1 MSSWHARL
9 SSDATGNALAPP
21 SLWRRIKQFYRNNKW
36 YIFILSAL
44 LMFWLGCAG
53 FYQLALDHPHLFEG
67 QSRPSWTALMYAS
80 LSLFPIQSG
89 LMVDLKHTNLSLEVS
104 RFGAP
109 FVATFT
115 AIEALALVFH
125 EQIQAFRLRWIRD
138 HVVLCGLGQKG
149 YLMAKQFHQAG
160 YRTLAIES
168 DESNAAIPLCR
179 DLGIHVLA
187 GDATQRDTLRRA
199 GAPRARYLIAF
210 CGNDA
215 TNAEIA
221 MHARDLVKRYVS
233 SPGAAR
239 QEGRVLTCI
248 LHIVSPQ
255 LSELLRERE
264 LKETSARFRL
274 QIFNVFD
281 SGARAMLNAFPAFEV
296 EKERESPHTHLI
308 VIGAGRLGR
317 SLIIQAVRGWYRR
330 HKICETDETAAGAVV
345 GRDNATLK
353 VTIIDREASHVYDLI
368 CLRYPN
374 ITRYCDL
381 QALQMDVNSAE
392 FQRATFLHNALN
404 SRERV
409 RVYICLRDDSLSL
422 SAALSLYQ
430 HIREIEQPLF
440 VRMSQGAGLAQL
452 LSGAERRDDAYD
464 RLRVF
469 ELMENTCTLELLLNG
484 TNEVI
489 ARAIYAVYR
498 KGEEQRGRVL
508 DPWERLSDS
517 EKEPNR
523 KAAIR
528 MTATL
533 DEMQYDVINL
543 TDFDAD
549 SYTFSPEEIEQMA
562 RKEHEGWMQ
571 EKLAE
576 GWQWGEVRSDAKR
589 RHHLLLEWE
598 QLDEATREKNRR
610 LVREWPATLAEAGMQ
625 LRKRAG

>member
-1 MSSWHARL
+1 MDSPRSHPSSAMT
-9 SSDATGNALAPP
+9 DNASAPP
-21 SLWRRIKQFYRNNKW
+21 SLWRRMKQFYRNNKW

-44 LMFWLGCAG
+44 LMFGLGCAG
-53 FYQLALDHPHLFEG
+53 FYRLALDHPHLFEG

-89 LMVDLKHTNLSLEVS
+89 LMVDLKQTNLCLEIS

-125 EQIQAFRLRWIRD
+125 EQIQSFRLRRIRD
-138 HVVLCGLGQKG
+138 HVILCGLGQKG
-149 YLMAKQFHQAG
+149 YRIAKQFHEAG

-168 DESNAAIPLCR
+168 DEGNDSIPLCR
-179 DLGIHVLA
+179 ELGIYVLM
-187 GDATQRDTLRRA
+187 GDATQMDTLRRA
-199 GAPRARYLIAF
+199 GAHRARYLIAF
-210 CGNDA
+210 CGHDA

-221 MHARDLVKRYVS
+221 MHARDMVRQS
-233 SPGAAR
+233 STPQNAAR
-239 QEGRVLTCI
+239 QERHILTCI

-255 LSELLRERE
+255 LCELLRERE
-264 LKETSARFRL
+264 LKEFSARFRL

-296 EKERESPHTHLI
+296 EGEKESPHTHLI
-308 VIGAGRLGR
+308 VIGAGRMGR
-317 SLIIQAVRGWYRR
+317 SLIIQAVRSWYKR
-330 HKICETDETAAGAVV
+330 HKAAQTSEAAEPYVGGDESS
-345 GRDNATLK
+345 LK

-368 CLRYPN
+368 CLRYPK

-381 QALQMDVNSAE
+381 QAMQMDVNSAE
-392 FQRATFLHNALN
+392 FQRATFLQTALKN
-404 SRERV
+404 NERV
-409 RVYICLRDDSLSL
+409 RVYICLKDDSLSL

-430 HIREIEQPLF
+430 HIREIEQPIF

-533 DEMQYDVINL
+533 DEMQYDIVNL

-571 EKLAE
+571 EKRAE
-576 GWQWGEVRSDAKR
+576 GWQWGEKR
-589 RHHLLLEWE
+589 EDTKKRHNLLLEWE
-598 QLDEATREKNRR
+598 KLDEATREKNRR
-610 LVREWPATLAEAGMQ
+610 LVREWPSTLAEAGMQ
-625 LRKRAG
+625 LRKRAA